1 MLILTRSRI
10 DLLRDH
16 AVPAKPGHEVAASQ
30 IANLTERMDTLTQQ
44 MGELT
49 SIFIDSM
56 GIIKEMQSQVRGLQ
70 MENRRIIERVFGED
84 EL

>member
-1 MLILTRSRI
+1 
-10 DLLRDH
+10 
-16 AVPAKPGHEVAASQ
+16 
-30 IANLTERMDTLTQQ
+30 

-56 GIIKEMQSQVRGLQ
+56 GVIKEMQSQVRRLQ
-70 MENRRIIERVFGED
+70 MENRRIIERVFRED

>member
-1 MLILTRSRI
+1 M
-10 DLLRDH
+10 D
-16 AVPAKPGHEVAASQ
+16 
-30 IANLTERMDTLTQQ
+30 NLTDKVDTVTQQ

-56 GIIKEMQSQVRGLQ
+56 GVIKEMQSQVRGLQ

-84 EL
+84 DQIFISRNYSELNFNY